1 MDKKRSLLNVIVSI
15 VFRVLL
21 IVSNLLVRRYLIRF
35 IGNDVNGINSLYLSV
50 VGVLAVAELG
60 VGEAITF
67 CMYKPIVEGDTI
79 KVSALYNLFKRI
91 YFIIGLVICFAG
103 CGVMPFLPYLAKGYS
118 TVNVNLYLTFGLMLA
133 SVVITYFFSAKIS
146 LINAYKDN
154 YITTTINSCGQ
165 LLQQVLQIIVLFLT
179 QSFVWYLC
187 CRIVAALLQWIATE
201 LITQKKYSAILQN
214 PKARIDGETKTEV
227 VKNVKALFAH
237 KIGGVLVNTI
247 DSIIIS
253 AFIGVS
259 MLGKYSNYTTI
270 MTAMVGTIVLFFTPL
285 TSILGHAFVE
295 DKVAFKEHYDFF
307 YVMNFMLGCVFF
319 LGYYAVIDDL
329 VALLFGRG
337 LELDKSVSFVI
348 TVNYFIQFMRQAT
361 LLFKNSSGMFY
372 YDRWKPLAEGFSN
385 LILSILFV
393 MLFKKIAGESFAVV
407 GVIVATIITNLSI
420 CHIVEPAVLY
430 KHAFNEPVKKY
441 YLRNYSC
448 MALFVLLL
456 SVLHVCMV
464 SMGNLWLE
472 LLINGCIAVGIAFVP
487 FVVTILMN
495 KKFRSRVSNFFG
507 SRIVK

>member
-1 MDKKRSLLNVIVSI
+1 MLDLMNNKLMIDKKRSVLNITISI
-15 VFRVLL
+15 FFKIVLL
-21 IVSNLLVRRYLIRF
+21 ISNLLVRRYLIRF

-50 VGVLAVAELG
+50 IGVLAVAELG

-179 QSFVWYLC
+179 QSFVWYLS

-201 LITQKKYSAILQN
+201 LITQKKYSVILQN

-295 DKVAFKEHYDFF
+295 NKEAFKEHYDFF

-348 TVNYFIQFMRQAT
+348 TVNYFIQFMR
-361 LLFKNSSGMFY
+361 
-372 YDRWKPLAEGFSN
+372 
-385 LILSILFV
+385 
-393 MLFKKIAGESFAVV
+393 
-407 GVIVATIITNLSI
+407 
-420 CHIVEPAVLY
+420 
-430 KHAFNEPVKKY
+430 
-441 YLRNYSC
+441 LRNF
-448 MALFVLLL
+448 LF
-456 SVLHVCMV
+456 
-464 SMGNLWLE
+464 
-472 LLINGCIAVGIAFVP
+472 INITTMNGTLATPTAMQP
-487 FVVTILMN
+487 FISSSNHKLPIDTIHTCNTASNNMN
-495 KKFRSRVSNFFG
+495 NA
-507 SRIVK
+507 IQE

>member
-1 MDKKRSLLNVIVSI
+1 MDKKQSVLNVTVSI
-15 VFRVLL
+15 FFKIVLL
-21 IVSNLLVRRYLIRF
+21 ISNLLVRRYLIRF
-35 IGNDVNGINSLYLSV
+35 IGNDVNGINSLYLSII
-50 VGVLAVAELG
+50 GVLAVAELG
-60 VGEAITF
+60 IGGAITY
-67 CMYKPIVEGDTI
+67 CMYKPIVEGDTV
-79 KVSALYNLFKRI
+79 KVSALYNLFQRI
-91 YFIIGLVICFAG
+91 YGLIGLVICIAG

-179 QSFVWYLC
+179 QSFVWYLS

-201 LITQKKYSAILQN
+201 LITQKKYSVILQN

-270 MTAMVGTIVLFFTPL
+270 MTAMMGTIVLFFTPL

-295 DKVAFKEHYDFF
+295 NKVAFKEHYDFF

-361 LLFKNSSGMFY
+361 LLFRDASGTFY

-430 KHAFNEPVKKY
+430 KHAFNESVKKY

-456 SVLHVCMV
+456 AVLHVCMV
-464 SMGNLWLE
+464 AMGNLWLE

-487 FVVTILMN
+487 FVATILMN